1 MSIWELLLLAVGLSM
16 DAFAISIS
24 KGLSAKEVKL
34 RHYFIIGGWFGGF
47 QALMP
52 LIGYFLASLFSKYIA
67 AFDHWIA
74 FALLVLLGANMIRE
88 AFSKSEE
95 DIGDSF
101 GVKSM
106 LLLSLAGS
114 IDALATGVALCLDGV
129 NIWLAISVIG
139 ATTFIFSAVGL
150 RVGQVFGKKFKTKA
164 EVVGGI
170 ILILIGVKI
179 LLQHLGVINF

>member
-24 KGLSAKEVKL
+24 KGLSVKEVKL
-34 RHYFIIGGWFGGF
+34 RHYFIIGSWFGGF

-52 LIGYFLASLFSKYIA
+52 LIGYFLASLFAKYIA
-67 AFDHWIA
+67 AFDHWVA

-101 GVKSM
+101 GFKSM

-150 RVGQVFGKKFKTKA
+150 KVGQVFGKKFKTKA